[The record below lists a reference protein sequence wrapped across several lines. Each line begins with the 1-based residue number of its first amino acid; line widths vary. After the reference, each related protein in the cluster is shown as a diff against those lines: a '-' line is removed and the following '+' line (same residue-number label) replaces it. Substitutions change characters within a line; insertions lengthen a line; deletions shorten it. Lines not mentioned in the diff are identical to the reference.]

1 MNKNDLLHEI
11 NGIVM
16 TYISGTVDQL
26 WHDVHDKCEE
36 QDIEFMFHDI
46 LGIVEGNL
54 ERAADYICSDLED
67 YLKFEGK
74 LK

>member
-1 MNKNDLLHEI
+1 MDNDRLHQI

-16 TYISGTVDQL
+16 TYIAGAVDEL
-26 WHDVHDKCEE
+26 WHEVYEE
-36 QDIEFMFHDI
+36 CKKEDIEFMFHDI
-46 LGIVEGNL
+46 LDIVEGNL
-54 ERAADYICSDLED
+54 DRAADYICSDLED